1 MGLSPG
7 GGEVSRKHSF
17 NHFSLPLMLDVMA
30 ECFITGAETSLGQ
43 DSLTFIPVGAI

>member
-7 GGEVSRKHSF
+7 GGELSREHSL
-17 NHFSLPLMLDVMA
+17 NHLSLLLMLDVMS

-43 DSLTFIPVGAI
+43 DSLTFIPVGAV